1 MDAPRC
7 CNDVKCTSAAKT
19 AKELLTKMEQIETQ
33 LHNEVILWKL
43 RFIRGICTE
52 ESRRNFYELL
62 GQFTTFNGMLD
73 TVIECEIKYCNAT
86 GAKHNEDEVTTT
98 TTTNEASE
106 PRNVSLSQGKTKQ
119 QGETADIEAGQ
130 FKSTANVEVKAL
142 AKRKRFFSK
151 VQERNVKL
159 LSVVLS
165 KVDECRSMV
174 EITCNGQELS
184 ENFTGTLEGNGIK
197 SLSILEESIE
207 EQQPEFR
214 KKETVVLL
222 TE

>member
-7 CNDVKCTSAAKT
+7 CNDIKCTSAAKT
-19 AKELLTKMEQIETQ
+19 AKELLTRMEQIETQ

-52 ESRRNFYELL
+52 ESRKIFYELL

-73 TVIECEIKYCNAT
+73 TVIECETKYCNAT

-98 TTTNEASE
+98 SEASGL
-106 PRNVSLSQGKTKQ
+106 RNVSLSQGRAKQ
-119 QGETADIEAGQ
+119 QGETADIETEH
-130 FKSTANVEVKAL
+130 FKGTANTEAKAL
-142 AKRKRFFSK
+142 AKRKRFFAK

-159 LSVVLS
+159 LSVVLG

-184 ENFTGTLEGNGIK
+184 DNFTGTLEGNGIK
-197 SLSILEESIE
+197 SLSILEESIK
-207 EQQPEFR
+207 EQQPEVR

>member
-1 MDAPRC
+1 
-7 CNDVKCTSAAKT
+7 
-19 AKELLTKMEQIETQ
+19 MEQIETQ

-73 TVIECEIKYCNAT
+73 TVIECETKYCNAT
-86 GAKHNEDEVTTT
+86 GAKHNEDEVTATT
-98 TTTNEASE
+98 SEASE
-106 PRNVSLSQGKTKQ
+106 PRNVSLSQGKAKQ

-130 FKSTANVEVKAL
+130 FKSTANAEAKAL
-142 AKRKRFFSK
+142 AKRKRFFAK

-184 ENFTGTLEGNGIK
+184 ENFTGTLEGNGVK

>member
-1 MDAPRC
+1 M
-7 CNDVKCTSAAKT
+7 KCTSAAKT
-19 AKELLTKMEQIETQ
+19 AKELLTNMEQIETQ

-73 TVIECEIKYCNAT
+73 TVIGCETKYCNAT
-86 GAKHNEDEVTTT
+86 GAKHNDDEVTATAS
-98 TTTNEASE
+98 EASE
-106 PRNVSLSQGKTKQ
+106 HRNVSQSQGRAKQ
-119 QGETADIEAGQ
+119 QGETADIGQ
-130 FKSTANVEVKAL
+130 FKSTANAETKAL

-184 ENFTGTLEGNGIK
+184 ENFTGTLEGNGVK